1 MDWTQEAQLCDEIEL
16 CSESVDPD
24 PFMNAPPK
32 KSEDPES
39 NKMCNSD
46 QTIFYLLQTKRILE
60 DDLRNYVWGVGW
72 VFRQ

>member
-1 MDWTQEAQLCDEIEL
+1 MDWTQEPQLCDEIEL

-24 PFMNAPPK
+24 PFMNAIPTQ
-32 KSEDPES
+32 DPES